1 MAVPPPFP
9 VVLPPGAPAEPT
21 VIRPPG
27 AAPRPPVR
35 RPPPA
40 VEIATARRKRLVR
53 LLLVAIGGV
62 AVAAMM
68 IFLAISKFVE
78 TEPPPRPKKPLPPPV
93 AVKPVQEGTLAP
105 EPEPATTKP
114 AAPEEPVPVRPR
126 PVRQHPKST
135 ALSTTATTDLAPGV
149 TVTTEAVE
157 AEVEA
162 SQAFRTFVA
171 DAKISGVFQG
181 TPSRAFINGRLIR
194 VGEVVD
200 SSLGVRF
207 ESVDPATKTIVFKDT
222 TGAKVARRY

>member
-1 MAVPPPFP
+1 MT
-9 VVLPPGAPAEPT
+9 VLFRCRIE
-21 VIRPPG
+21 
-27 AAPRPPVR
+27 
-35 RPPPA
+35 
-40 VEIATARRKRLVR
+40 
-53 LLLVAIGGV
+53 
-62 AVAAMM
+62 
-68 IFLAISKFVE
+68 
-78 TEPPPRPKKPLPPPV
+78 KPLLEKANRVTTRLGTSTGEMFRIFV
-93 AVKPVQEGTLAP
+93 AQIAHTGKVPLNLAP